1 MQSSPRVANMAR
13 MGELVGFCKFQ
24 GLYHILTGKYYSARN
39 ACVHYMYIE

>member
-24 GLYHILTGKYYSARN
+24 GLYHILTGKYSARD
-39 ACVHYMYIE
+39 ASVHYMYIE